1 MPSEPAYAMALFAAV
16 VENESLSWMTAIL
29 SPGCFSLI
37 QSTAPLRYV
46 EAGLR
51 TMTRFRYPGAV
62 VQMVS
67 EDPPWESMTRSNW
80 SASGAAA
87 EVRALL
93 YGAKRAFA
101 PSFVMIQIGR
111 A

>member
-1 MPSEPAYAMALFAAV
+1 LNTTLEPAYAIALFAAA

-29 SPGCFSLI
+29 SEGWFNLI
-37 QSTAPLRYV
+37 QSTAPFRYV

-67 EDPPWESMTRSNW
+67 DDPPWESMTRFSW
-80 SASGAAA
+80 SARGAAA

-101 PSFVMIQIGR
+101 PSFVMIR
-111 A
+111 V